1 MLCLSNRGQ
10 YHMSAFSCQQ
20 LLLEAFQHF
29 KHNANP
35 LIITACS
42 EKEAQQLFHSLPQ
55 FLPDLQ
61 CLYFPAWDTLPYE
74 ALTPSPYLRATRMST
89 LYQCLTLKIDCVI
102 TTYRAMLERCPPP
115 SFIGKNVL
123 SLKCKQ
129 QLELKKFSQ
138 SLAALGYQSVHTVSM
153 PGEFAQRGSLV
164 DVFPLGSKLPYRI
177 DWFDD
182 IIDSIRSFDP
192 DTQASFE
199 SIQNI
204 QHLCAH
210 EYRLTDPLIKHIATQ
225 LNPTHPFQIDFMTQ
239 LENKNHDRLN
249 YFLNLFHQKLSNL
262 TEYLPQKTKIL
273 HQSQQPH
280 DLLKTLYQQSV
291 SAYQKYK
298 IQCYILSP
306 EKIWAPTILEA
317 LNNQFSHPLTCQ
329 PIYQNNL
336 IHQSSTERL
345 KQIIKDQE
353 QQGTRCIL
361 TAQNK
366 ARCQTLAD
374 QLKKI
379 DLAHQW
385 IHSLDNLK
393 ASGLYIA
400 ESSLIETINCKALNL
415 SIIPESKWQLTSLA
429 LSSTLPHQKRHEAF
443 NPLTTIY
450 DFNTIKPGDYI
461 VHERYGIGRLIGI
474 QTMKIHQ
481 KISDYLTLEY
491 ENSDK
496 VYLPVQ
502 NLPDLSRYVSGKNQV
517 SLSRLGSKQ
526 WQSSKARAQ
535 KHIEQVTAQLFEV
548 YAARKASP
556 GIRMKIDDEIFQA
569 FSKTFPFKLTI
580 DQAKTI
586 DAVRID
592 LAASI
597 NMDRLVCG
605 DVGFGK
611 TEVAM
616 QAACVSALS
625 GYQTLLLAP
634 TTVLAQQHKETLQNR
649 FAEWPV
655 QIQSL
660 TRHTPIAQKREIKI
674 GLFNGAIDIL
684 VSTHAGL
691 NLQYPFK
698 NLGLLIIDEEHRFG
712 VRHKE
717 LLKRYRTYANILALS
732 ATPIPRTLNLAL
744 SNYRALS
751 IINSPPAHRL
761 PVKTMICAN
770 DDPCIHDAITREC
783 QRGGQIYY
791 CVNDIARLENIK
803 KRLKISYPE
812 IEICI
817 AHGQM
822 PAKQIEHV
830 MNLFYSQ
837 HCQLLIC
844 TTLIE
849 SGLDI
854 PNANTLIIERA
865 DLMGMAQLH
874 QLRGRVGRSYLQAFA
889 YLGLPSGYPISK
901 DTQARLDALVTH
913 QSLGAGFKIAV
924 EDLELRGAGEIFGSK
939 QSGSMQQIG
948 VATYIKLL
956 ERNIQKHSSNQSIEI
971 QPVSVETDCPCYI
984 PTDYIENEALRM
996 EIYCNITAC
1005 KNSEALSNL
1014 EAKIID
1020 RFGPIPKSLR
1030 HLLAMMLFRSYS
1042 SNRYIQSIH
1051 LTPKAYKIIL
1061 KAESNLFQKLH
1072 IKLKHSKLPI
1082 KIEPPSTLSLEVLEE
1097 TAAQTGLIQILKAI
1111 HTSSISTQ
1119 EKHIHTV

>member
-1 MLCLSNRGQ
+1 
-10 YHMSAFSCQQ
+10 MSAFSCQQ
-20 LLLEAFQHF
+20 ILLETFQHF
-29 KHNANP
+29 KSNSDP
-35 LIITACS
+35 IIIAACS
-42 EKEAQQLFHSLPQ
+42 EKEAQQLLHSLPQ

-61 CLYFPAWDTLPYE
+61 GLYFPAWDSLPYE
-74 ALTPSPYLRATRMST
+74 ALTPSPYLRATRMGT
-89 LYQCLTLKIDCVI
+89 LYQCLTVKVDYLI

-115 SFIGKNVL
+115 SFIGQNVL
-123 SLKCKQ
+123 IVKCGQK
-129 QLELKKFSQ
+129 LELKKFSQ
-138 SLAALGYQSVHTVSM
+138 SLATLGYNPVHTVSM

-182 IIDSIRSFDP
+182 AIDTIRSFDP
-192 DTQASFE
+192 DTQVSFE
-199 SIQNI
+199 SVQKI

-210 EYRLTDPLIKHIATQ
+210 EYRLTAPLMTHIATQ
-225 LNPTHPFQIDFMTQ
+225 INPTHPFQIEFMTQ
-239 LENKNHDRLN
+239 LKNKNHDRLN
-249 YFLNLFHQKLSNL
+249 YFLSLFHEKLSNL
-262 TEYLPQKTKIL
+262 TEYLPHKTKIL

-280 DLLKTLYQQSV
+280 KLLKKIYQQKID
-291 SAYQKYK
+291 AYQKYK
-298 IQCYILSP
+298 KKCYILSP
-306 EKIWAPTILEA
+306 EKIWTPKILDSIENQCFPT
-317 LNNQFSHPLTCQ
+317 LTCQ

-345 KQIIKDQE
+345 RHITQDQI
-353 QQGTRCIL
+353 QQNTRCIL

-366 ARCQTLAD
+366 GRCQTLAN
-374 QLKKI
+374 QLKEI
-379 DLAHQW
+379 DEAHQS
-385 IHSLDNLK
+385 INSLEDLGD
-393 ASGLYIA
+393 SGLYIA
-400 ESSLIETINCKALNL
+400 ESTLTETIHCKALNL
-415 SIIPESKWQLTSLA
+415 SIIPESKWQLTALA
-429 LSSTLPHQKRHEAF
+429 ASAMTTHQKRHEAF

-461 VHERYGIGRLIGI
+461 VHERYGIGQLIGI
-474 QTMKIHQ
+474 KSMKIHQ
-481 KISDYLTLEY
+481 KNSDYLELEY
-491 ENSDK
+491 ADSDK

-502 NLPDLSRYVSGKNQV
+502 NLPDLSRYISGKKQV

-526 WQSSKARAQ
+526 WQSNKARAQ

-556 GIRMKIDDEIFQA
+556 GIPMQIDDEAFQA
-569 FSKTFPFKLTI
+569 FSKTFPFELTI

-586 DAVRID
+586 DAIRTD

-649 FAEWPV
+649 FADWPV
-655 QIQSL
+655 HIESL
-660 TRHTPIAQKREIKI
+660 TRHTPMAEKRKIKI
-674 GLFNGAIDIL
+674 GLFNGEIDIL

-691 NLQYPFK
+691 NAQYPFK

-712 VRHKE
+712 VRQKE

-751 IINSPPAHRL
+751 IINSPPAERL
-761 PVKTMICAN
+761 PVKTTICAN
-770 DDPCIHDAITREC
+770 DDPCIHDAIMREY

-791 CVNDIARLENIK
+791 CVNDIARLESIK
-803 KRLKISYPE
+803 KALKTSYPE

-830 MNLFYSQ
+830 MNLFYNQ
-837 HCQLLIC
+837 HCQLLVC

-874 QLRGRVGRSYLQAFA
+874 QLRGRVGRSSLQAFA
-889 YLGLPSGYPISK
+889 YLGLPSGYPVSK
-901 DTQARLDALVTH
+901 ETQARLDALVTH
-913 QSLGAGFKIAV
+913 QSLGAGFRISV
-924 EDLELRGAGEIFGSK
+924 EDLELRGAGEIFGAK
-939 QSGSMQQIG
+939 QSGSMQHIG
-948 VATYIKLL
+948 LATYIKLL
-956 ERNIQKHSSNQSIEI
+956 ERNIQKHSPNQPIEI
-971 QPVSVETDCPCYI
+971 QPASIETDCPCYI

-1005 KNSEALSNL
+1005 KTSEALSKL
-1014 EAKIID
+1014 ETKIID

-1030 HLLAMMLFRSYS
+1030 HLFAMMLFRAHSC
-1042 SNRYIQSIH
+1042 NRHIQSIH
-1051 LTPKAYKIIL
+1051 LTPQAYTIVL
-1061 KAESNLFQKLH
+1061 KADSRLFQKLH
-1072 IKLKHSKLPI
+1072 MKLQHLKLPI
-1082 KIEPPSTLSLEVLEE
+1082 KIEPPSTLSLEALEE
-1097 TAAQTGLIQILKAI
+1097 TATQKAFMHILKAI
-1111 HTSSISTQ
+1111 QISSLSTQ
-1119 EKHIHTV
+1119 GKQTHAV